1 MTAVGY
7 NALLSFTPDT
17 PTHGWN
23 TAMGYESGK
32 YVLTGTSNT
41 FFGSTAGRGVDGA
54 KLTGDQNTALGDN
67 AGGFLQGAATQNT
80 LVGAGAGDSIT
91 TGTTN
96 TVIGNSADT
105 SAVGSTNQTVIGQG
119 TTGYADN
126 TVTLGNTS
134 AHSIIFG
141 SQRHL
146 IKSGTNAISDNT
158 TETFTISAMGYG
170 MARFG
175 CGYYSSNEY
184 AHIEISLGGTMSSS
198 LYNVAV
204 LANFSTANLNVTLT
218 KNASTYTIAIEVDGI
233 GDALLGGWTLES
245 INYTGVAH
253 ATGSWA

>member
-1 MTAVGY
+1 
-7 NALLSFTPDT
+7 
-17 PTHGWN
+17 
-23 TAMGYESGK
+23 MGYGSG
-32 YVLTGTSNT
+32 YDLT
-41 FFGSTAGRGVDGA
+41 
-54 KLTGDQNTALGDN
+54 TGDN
-67 AGGFLQGAATQNT
+67 
-80 LVGAGAGDSIT
+80 
-91 TGTTN
+91 N
-96 TVIGNSADT
+96 TVIGKSANV
-105 SAVGSTNQTVIGQG
+105 SASGAENQTVIGAG
-119 TTGYADN
+119 ATGYADN

-146 IKSGTNAISDNT
+146 IKSGTNAIQDDA
-158 TETFTISAMGYG
+158 TETFTISGMAYG

-175 CGYYSSNEY
+175 CGYYSSSEY
-184 AHIEISLGGTMSSS
+184 VHIEISLGGTMSSS